1 MYMKINHLKLLVLIF
16 SAIVLFIS
24 CEKDITVNL
33 PKQKQQYIVEGYIE
47 NGLPAYVMLSKTA
60 DYFSPVD
67 STALQQYMVKN
78 ATIVISDG
86 DITDTLLQVDPSI
99 GYFYF
104 SPKIIGQTG
113 KNYSLRII
121 TPDNELLTAETKMLP
136 AVPLDSVWFKIQ
148 EGKDSLGYVWAHLKD
163 PDTLGNCYR
172 WFAKRLNKDKMFIAP
187 SGSVFEDKFINGKAF
202 DFAYNRGHLPN
213 STASEDEN
221 EEAGFYKTGDTIMVK
236 FCTITEESYK
246 FWRQAE
252 SQAGSSGSPFGSPAV
267 FPTNIKGGIGIF
279 EAFNPTFYTVIAKK
293 PD

>member
-33 PKQKQQYIVEGYIE
+33 PKQKQQYVVEGYIE

-121 TPDNELLTAETKMLP
+121 TPSKE
-136 AVPLDSVWFKIQ
+136 SSF
-148 EGKDSLGYVWAHLKD
+148 
-163 PDTLGNCYR
+163 
-172 WFAKRLNKDKMFIAP
+172 DKESI
-187 SGSVFEDKFINGKAF
+187 
-202 DFAYNRGHLPN
+202 
-213 STASEDEN
+213 SE
-221 EEAGFYKTGDTIMVK
+221 
-236 FCTITEESYK
+236 
-246 FWRQAE
+246 
-252 SQAGSSGSPFGSPAV
+252 
-267 FPTNIKGGIGIF
+267 
-279 EAFNPTFYTVIAKK
+279 
-293 PD
+293 

>member
-33 PKQKQQYIVEGYIE
+33 PKQKQQYVVEGYIE

-121 TPDNELLTAETKMLP
+121 TPENYSLRIITPDNELLTAETKMLP

-172 WFAKRLNKDKMFIAP
+172 WFAKRLNKA
-187 SGSVFEDKFINGKAF
+187 VVCQ
-202 DFAYNRGHLPN
+202 
-213 STASEDEN
+213 
-221 EEAGFYKTGDTIMVK
+221 TIK
-236 FCTITEESYK
+236 
-246 FWRQAE
+246 Q
-252 SQAGSSGSPFGSPAV
+252 G
-267 FPTNIKGGIGIF
+267 
-279 EAFNPTFYTVIAKK
+279 
-293 PD
+293 

>member
-1 MYMKINHLKLLVLIF
+1 
-16 SAIVLFIS
+16 
-24 CEKDITVNL
+24 
-33 PKQKQQYIVEGYIE
+33 
-47 NGLPAYVMLSKTA
+47 
-60 DYFSPVD
+60 
-67 STALQQYMVKN
+67 
-78 ATIVISDG
+78 
-86 DITDTLLQVDPSI
+86 
-99 GYFYF
+99 
-104 SPKIIGQTG
+104 
-113 KNYSLRII
+113 
-121 TPDNELLTAETKMLP
+121 
-136 AVPLDSVWFKIQ
+136 
-148 EGKDSLGYVWAHLKD
+148 
-163 PDTLGNCYR
+163 
-172 WFAKRLNKDKMFIAP
+172 MFIAP